1 MIVEVWR
8 AMIVEVWRAMIV
20 EVWRAMIV
28 EVWRAMIDN
37 INVLEENEMT
47 KAANVA
53 KGSKVISRQ
62 KTQIFVDVEK
72 IMHDFINFS

>member
-1 MIVEVWR
+1 
-8 AMIVEVWRAMIV
+8 
-20 EVWRAMIV
+20 
-28 EVWRAMIDN
+28 MIDN
-37 INVLEENEMT
+37 INVLEENEMN

-62 KTQIFVDVEK
+62 KTQIIVDVEK

>member
-1 MIVEVWR
+1 
-8 AMIVEVWRAMIV
+8 MIV

-37 INVLEENEMT
+37 INVLEENEMN

-62 KTQIFVDVEK
+62 KTQIIVDVEK
-72 IMHDFINFS
+72 ILHDFINFS